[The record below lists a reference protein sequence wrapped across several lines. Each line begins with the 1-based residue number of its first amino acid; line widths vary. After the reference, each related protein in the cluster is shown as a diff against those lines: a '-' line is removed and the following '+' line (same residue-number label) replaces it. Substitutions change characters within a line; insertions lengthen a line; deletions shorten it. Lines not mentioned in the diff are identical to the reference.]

1 MPVPTP
7 LPRRRVA
14 ARPRK
19 LAWALVMTV
28 LVALNLRAAVTSLGP
43 VLPRARTE
51 LGLGASAASF
61 ATAAPV
67 LCFGLFAL
75 VSPWLAKRLGLDR
88 AMALAVLVLVA
99 GLFGRPVA
107 GEAALLVGTV
117 LCCIGIAVAN
127 VLLPAVVKERAPN
140 RIGLVT
146 GAYTAA
152 LAGGSALAAAVSAPL
167 ADSFGVRM
175 SLWAWTAPALVALVV
190 WVPHLWARQG
200 PDVTPSRARSD
211 IPEAGTASVWR
222 SPVGWALAGLFG
234 AQATTAYVT
243 MGWLPTLLQHR
254 GIGETQAGL
263 LLAASI
269 LVSVPV
275 SAVVPTMAARRY
287 SQVGLIT
294 VLTMSAFLGLTGLTF
309 APTWASWA
317 FAAALGIGNGVFP
330 LTLTLFNIRGRS
342 PSETQSLSA
351 MGQGVGYLLAAAG
364 PFAFGVVGSMTGDWR
379 LPMFGLLVV
388 VLLQVAAGL
397 VAGRPRSR
405 PAAPGNA
412 TVVLEAGDRAGSC

>member
-1 MPVPTP
+1 
-7 LPRRRVA
+7 
-14 ARPRK
+14 
-19 LAWALVMTV
+19 MTV

-152 LAGGSALAAAVSAPL
+152 LAGGSAL
-167 ADSFGVRM
+167 
-175 SLWAWTAPALVALVV
+175 
-190 WVPHLWARQG
+190 
-200 PDVTPSRARSD
+200 
-211 IPEAGTASVWR
+211 
-222 SPVGWALAGLFG
+222 
-234 AQATTAYVT
+234 
-243 MGWLPTLLQHR
+243 
-254 GIGETQAGL
+254 
-263 LLAASI
+263 
-269 LVSVPV
+269 
-275 SAVVPTMAARRY
+275 
-287 SQVGLIT
+287 
-294 VLTMSAFLGLTGLTF
+294 
-309 APTWASWA
+309 
-317 FAAALGIGNGVFP
+317 
-330 LTLTLFNIRGRS
+330 
-342 PSETQSLSA
+342 
-351 MGQGVGYLLAAAG
+351 
-364 PFAFGVVGSMTGDWR
+364 
-379 LPMFGLLVV
+379 
-388 VLLQVAAGL
+388 
-397 VAGRPRSR
+397 
-405 PAAPGNA
+405 
-412 TVVLEAGDRAGSC
+412 